1 MPDVTAISVP
11 IGTVI
16 SYVGRLET
24 VNQLASEGW
33 LLCDGRSIPSTQY
46 PELLVA
52 VGTVL
57 ADGPPHRSQRAEFPH
72 WAPVMGTWRRTAL
85 RAKGA

>member
-46 PELLVA
+46 PELLRQ
-52 VGTVL
+52 L
-57 ADGPPHRSQRAEFPH
+57 
-72 WAPVMGTWRRTAL
+72 
-85 RAKGA
+85 